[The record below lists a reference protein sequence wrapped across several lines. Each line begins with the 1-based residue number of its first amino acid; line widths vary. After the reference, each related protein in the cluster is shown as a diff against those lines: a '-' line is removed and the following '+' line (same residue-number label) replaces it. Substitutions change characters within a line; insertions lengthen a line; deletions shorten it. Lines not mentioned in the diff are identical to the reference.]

1 LIDSNTAV
9 TKWAGEHM
17 DYGMAVDGLIKQTSV
32 KQTSMNS
39 K

>member
-17 DYGMAVDGLIKQTSV
+17 DYGMVVDGLIADSR
-32 KQTSMNS
+32 SDWAG
-39 K
+39 